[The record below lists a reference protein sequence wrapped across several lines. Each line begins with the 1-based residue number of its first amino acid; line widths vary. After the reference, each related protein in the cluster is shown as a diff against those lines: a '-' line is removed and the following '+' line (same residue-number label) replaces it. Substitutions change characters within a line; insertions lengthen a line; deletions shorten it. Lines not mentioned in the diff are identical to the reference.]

1 MAEMSGPLQSPL
13 EEAVRVIDAA
23 DAAGLQLRLTG
34 GVAIA
39 TISPSALQ
47 APLRRLYND
56 IDFVSRSRDQRQ
68 VEALFAELGYHAE
81 DEFNALH
88 GEHRLF
94 FIDRENSREADVFVN
109 KVDACHQLDLA
120 DRLDIAPRTIPPAD
134 LLLSKLQVVDTTP
147 KDYTDAIAV
156 LCDHE
161 VVEDDGP
168 DGISLA
174 RIEEVC
180 CSDWG
185 WWRTATMVSGPT
197 LEMAEGLAAEG
208 RIPAAAP
215 ARLRQIVERLETAPK
230 TRKWKLRARVGD
242 RVRWHEEPEG
252 LEHTYG

>member
-1 MAEMSGPLQSPL
+1 MPGPLADPM
-13 EEAVRVIDAA
+13 EEAVRVTDAA
-23 DAAGLQLRLTG
+23 AAAGLELRLTG

-39 TISPSALQ
+39 TISPSALR

-56 IDFVSRSRDQRQ
+56 IDFVSRGRQQRE

-81 DEFNALH
+81 DEFNSLH

-94 FIDRENSREADVFVN
+94 FIDRENSREADVFVD
-109 KVDACHQLDLA
+109 KVEACHRLDLA
-120 DRLDIAPRTIPPAD
+120 DRLTIAERTIPAAD
-134 LLLSKLQVVDTTP
+134 LLLSKLQVVETTP

-161 VVEDDGP
+161 LVEDDGP
-168 DGISLA
+168 AGISMA

-185 WWRTATMVSGPT
+185 WWRTVTMVGAAT
-197 LEMAEGLAAEG
+197 VEMADGMVKG
-208 RIPAAAP
+208 GQVTPDAP
-215 ARLRQIVERLETAPK
+215 ARLGRILERLETAPK

>member
-1 MAEMSGPLQSPL
+1 MAGPLKDPL
-13 EEAVRVIDAA
+13 AEAVRVIDAA
-23 DAAGLQLRLTG
+23 TAIGLQLRLTG

-39 TISPSALQ
+39 TISPSALR

-56 IDFVSRSRDQRQ
+56 IDFVSRGREQRH
-68 VEALFAELGYHAE
+68 VEGLFADLGYHAE
-81 DEFNALH
+81 EEFNSLH

-94 FIDRENSREADVFVN
+94 FIDRENSREADVFVD
-109 KVDACHQLDLA
+109 KVDACHTLELD
-120 DRLDIAPRTIPPAD
+120 DRLEIAPRTIPPAD
-134 LLLSKLQVVDTTP
+134 LLLSKLQVVETTP

-161 VVEDDGP
+161 VVEEDGA

-174 RIEEVC
+174 RIEDVC

-185 WWRTATMVSGPT
+185 WWRTVTMVSART
-197 LEMAEGLAAEG
+197 KEMAEGLAKDG
-208 RIPAAAP
+208 QITPDAAARL
-215 ARLRQIVERLETAPK
+215 ARIVERLESAPK

>member
-1 MAEMSGPLQSPL
+1 MAGPLQNPI

-23 DAAGLQLRLTG
+23 TAAGLQLRLTG

-47 APLRRLYND
+47 TPLRRLYND
-56 IDFVSRSRDQRQ
+56 IDFVARSRDQRA
-68 VEALFAELGYHAE
+68 VEALFAALGYHAE

-94 FIDRENSREADVFVN
+94 FIDRENSREADVFVD
-109 KVDACHQLDLA
+109 KVDACHQLHLA
-120 DRLDIAPRTIPPAD
+120 DRLDLATPTIPPAD
-134 LLLSKLQVVDTTP
+134 LLLSKLQVVETTP

-161 VVEDDGP
+161 IVEEDGP
-168 DGISLA
+168 VGISLA
-174 RIEEVC
+174 RIEDVC

-185 WWRTATMVSGPT
+185 WWRTVTMVGAST
-197 LEMAEGLAAEG
+197 LEMAEGLAGEG
-208 RIPAAAP
+208 RIPPVAP
-215 ARLRQIVERLETAPK
+215 TRLRRVLERLESAPK

>member
-1 MAEMSGPLQSPL
+1 MAGPLQDPL

-23 DAAGLQLRLTG
+23 TAAGLRLRLTG

-39 TISPSALQ
+39 TISPSALK

-56 IDFVSRSRDQRQ
+56 VDFVSRGREQRD
-68 VEALFAELGYHAE
+68 VEALFADLGYHAE
-81 DEFNALH
+81 DEFNSLH

-94 FIDRENSREADVFVN
+94 FIDRENSREADVFVD
-109 KVDACHQLDLA
+109 KVDACHTLELA
-120 DRLDIAPRTIPPAD
+120 DRLDIAARTIPPAD
-134 LLLSKLQVVDTTP
+134 LLLSKLQVIETTP

-161 VVEDDGP
+161 VVEEDGAE
-168 DGISLA
+168 GISLA
-174 RIEEVC
+174 RIEAVC

-185 WWRTATMVSGPT
+185 WWRTVTMVSAST
-197 LEMAEGLAAEG
+197 LEMAEGMVKDGQISAE
-208 RIPAAAP
+208 AP
-215 ARLRQIVERLETAPK
+215 ARLRQIVERLESAPK

>member
-1 MAEMSGPLQSPL
+1 MAGPLADPL
-13 EEAVRVIDAA
+13 AEAVRVTDAA
-23 DAAGLQLRLTG
+23 KAAGLELSLTG

-39 TISPSALQ
+39 TISPSALK

-56 IDFVSRSRDQRQ
+56 IDFVSRGREQRG

-81 DEFNALH
+81 DEFNSLH

-94 FIDRENSREADVFVN
+94 FIDRENSREADVFVD
-109 KVDACHQLDLA
+109 KVEACHRLDLA
-120 DRLDIAPRTIPPAD
+120 DRLAIAERTIPPAD
-134 LLLSKLQVVDTTP
+134 LLLSKLQVVETTP

-161 VVEDDGP
+161 VVEEDGP
-168 DGISLA
+168 AGISLA

-185 WWRTATMVSGPT
+185 WWRTVTMVSAST
-197 LEMAEGLAAEG
+197 LEMAEGMVAAGQIE
-208 RIPAAAP
+208 PAAP
-215 ARLRQIVERLETAPK
+215 ARLRQIAERLETAPK
-230 TRKWKLRARVGD
+230 SRKWKLRARVGD

>member
-1 MAEMSGPLQSPL
+1 MAGPLKDPL
-13 EEAVRVIDAA
+13 AEAVRVTDAA
-23 DAAGLQLRLTG
+23 DAAGLRLRLTG

-39 TISPSALQ
+39 TISPSALK

-56 IDFVSRSRDQRQ
+56 IDFVSRGREQRD
-68 VEALFAELGYHAE
+68 VEALFAGLGYHAE
-81 DEFNALH
+81 DEFNSLH

-94 FIDRENSREADVFVN
+94 FIDRENSREADVFVD
-109 KVDACHQLDLA
+109 KVDACHTLELD
-120 DRLDIAPRTIPPAD
+120 DRLEIAPRTIPPAD
-134 LLLSKLQVVDTTP
+134 LLLSKLQVVETTP

-161 VVEDDGP
+161 VVEEDGAE
-168 DGISLA
+168 GISMA
-174 RIEEVC
+174 RIEDVC

-185 WWRTATMVSGPT
+185 WWRTVTMVSART
-197 LEMAEGLAAEG
+197 IEMAEGLAKDG
-208 RIPAAAP
+208 QIPADAA
-215 ARLRQIVERLETAPK
+215 ARLARIVERLESAPK

>member
-1 MAEMSGPLQSPL
+1 MAGPLQDPL

-56 IDFVSRSRDQRQ
+56 IDFVSRGREQRE
-68 VEALFAELGYHAE
+68 VEALFAGLGYHAE
-81 DEFNALH
+81 DEFNSLH

-94 FIDRENSREADVFVN
+94 FIDRENSREADVFVD
-109 KVDACHQLDLA
+109 KVDACHTLELA
-120 DRLDIAPRTIPPAD
+120 DRLEIAPRTIPPAD
-134 LLLSKLQVVDTTP
+134 LLLSKLQVVETTP

-161 VVEDDGP
+161 VVEEDGAERHLAGPDRRSLLLGLGLVADGDDGQ
-168 DGISLA
+168 
-174 RIEEVC
+174 R
-180 CSDWG
+180 
-185 WWRTATMVSGPT
+185 PT
-197 LEMAEGLAAEG
+197 LEMAEGLAKDG
-208 RIPAAAP
+208 QIPAEAP
-215 ARLRQIVERLETAPK
+215 ARLARIVERLESAPK

>member
-1 MAEMSGPLQSPL
+1 MAGPLQDPL

-23 DAAGLQLRLTG
+23 TAIGLQLRLTG

-39 TISPSALQ
+39 TISPSALK

-56 IDFVSRSRDQRQ
+56 IDFVSRGREQRH
-68 VEALFAELGYHAE
+68 VEGLFADLGYHAE
-81 DEFNALH
+81 EEFNSLH

-94 FIDRENSREADVFVN
+94 FIDRENSREADVFVD
-109 KVDACHQLDLA
+109 KVDACHTLELG
-120 DRLDIAPRTIPPAD
+120 DRLEIAARTIPPAD
-134 LLLSKLQVVDTTP
+134 LLLSKLQVVETTP

-161 VVEDDGP
+161 VVEEDGAE
-168 DGISLA
+168 GISLA
-174 RIEEVC
+174 RIEDVC

-185 WWRTATMVSGPT
+185 WWRTVTMVGAST
-197 LEMAEGLAAEG
+197 LEMAESLVAED

-215 ARLRQIVERLETAPK
+215 TRLRQILERLESAPK

>member
-1 MAEMSGPLQSPL
+1 MAGPLANPL
-13 EEAVRVIDAA
+13 DEAARVIDAA
-23 DAAGLQLRLTG
+23 TAAGLQLRLTG

-56 IDFVSRSRDQRQ
+56 IDYVARGRDHRA
-68 VEALFAELGYHAE
+68 VETLFSELGYHAE
-81 DEFNALH
+81 EEFNALH

-94 FIDRENSREADVFVN
+94 FIDRGNSREADVFVD
-109 KVDACHQLDLA
+109 KIDACHQLDLG
-120 DRLDIAPRTIPPAD
+120 DRLDIAARTVPPAD

-147 KDYTDAIAV
+147 KDFTDAIAV

-161 VVEDDGP
+161 LVEEDGAT
-168 DGISLA
+168 GISMT

-185 WWRTATMVSGPT
+185 WWRTVTMVAAAT
-197 LEMAEGLAAEG
+197 LEMADTLVGEG
-208 RIPAAAP
+208 RITPEAP
-215 ARLRQIVERLETAPK
+215 SRLRKIVERLEGAPK
-230 TRKWKLRARVGD
+230 TRRWKLRARVGD

-252 LEHTYG
+252 LEHTH

>member
-1 MAEMSGPLQSPL
+1 MAGPLENPI
-13 EEAVRVIDAA
+13 EEAVRVTDAA
-23 DAAGLQLRLTG
+23 ADAGLQLRLTG

-39 TISPSALQ
+39 TISPSALR

-56 IDFVSRSRDQRQ
+56 IDFVSRGREQRE
-68 VEALFAELGYHAE
+68 VEEFFAGLGYHAE
-81 DEFNALH
+81 DEFNSLH

-94 FIDRENSREADVFVN
+94 FIDRDNSREADVFVD
-109 KVDACHQLDLA
+109 KVDACHRLDLA
-120 DRLDIAPRTIPPAD
+120 DRLGIAARTIPPAD
-134 LLLSKLQVVDTTP
+134 LLLSKLQVVETTP

-161 VVEDDGP
+161 VVEEDGAI
-168 DGISLA
+168 GISMA

-185 WWRTATMVSGPT
+185 WWRTVTMVGAST
-197 LEMAEGLAAEG
+197 LEMAEGLAGQGQITPE
-208 RIPAAAP
+208 AP
-215 ARLRQIVERLETAPK
+215 ARLGRILERLESAPK

>member
-1 MAEMSGPLQSPL
+1 MAGPLENPL
-13 EEAVRVIDAA
+13 DEAARVIDAA
-23 DAAGLQLRLTG
+23 TAADLQLRLTG

-39 TISPSALQ
+39 TISPSALK

-56 IDFVSRSRDQRQ
+56 IDFVSRGRDQRD
-68 VEALFAELGYHAE
+68 VEALFAALGYHAE
-81 DEFNALH
+81 DEFNSLH

-120 DRLDIAPRTIPPAD
+120 NRLDIAVRTIPPAD
-134 LLLSKLQVVDTTP
+134 LLLSKLQVINTTP

-161 VVEDDGP
+161 VVEEDGP
-168 DGISLA
+168 VGISLA

-185 WWRTATMVSGPT
+185 WWRTVTMVGAST
-197 LEMAEGLAAEG
+197 LEMAEGLAGEG
-208 RIPAAAP
+208 RIQAEAP
-215 ARLRQIVERLETAPK
+215 ARLRHVLERLESAPK

>member
-1 MAEMSGPLQSPL
+1 MPGPLQNPI

-23 DAAGLQLRLTG
+23 GTAGLQLRLTG

-39 TISPSALQ
+39 TISPSALREPQ
-47 APLRRLYND
+47 RRLYND
-56 IDFVSRSRDQRQ
+56 IDFVSRSRDQRE
-68 VEALFAELGYHAE
+68 VEELFADLGYHAE

-88 GEHRLF
+88 GENRLF

-109 KVDACHQLDLA
+109 KVDACHTLELA
-120 DRLDIAPRTIPPAD
+120 DRLEIAPRTIPPAD
-134 LLLSKLQVVDTTP
+134 LLLSKLQVIETTP

-161 VVEDDGP
+161 VVEPDGAE
-168 DGISLA
+168 GISLE

-185 WWRTATMVSGPT
+185 WWRTVTMVGART
-197 LEMAEGLAAEG
+197 LEMAEGLSGEG
-208 RIPAAAP
+208 RIPTEAP
-215 ARLRQIVERLETAPK
+215 ARLRQVLERLESAPK

>member
-1 MAEMSGPLQSPL
+1 MAGPLADPL

-23 DAAGLQLRLTG
+23 AGAGLELRLTG

-39 TISPSALQ
+39 TISPSALK

-56 IDFVSRSRDQRQ
+56 IDFVSRGREQRD
-68 VEALFAELGYHAE
+68 VEALFADLGYHAE

-88 GEHRLF
+88 GQNRLF

-109 KVDACHQLDLA
+109 KVDACHTLELA
-120 DRLDIAPRTIPPAD
+120 DRLDIAARTIPPAD
-134 LLLSKLQVVDTTP
+134 LLLSKLQVVETTP

-161 VVEDDGP
+161 VVEEDGAR
-168 DGISLA
+168 GISLA
-174 RIEEVC
+174 RIEDVC

-185 WWRTATMVSGPT
+185 WWRTVTMVSAST
-197 LEMAEGLAAEG
+197 LEMAEGMAKDGHITAE
-208 RIPAAAP
+208 AP
-215 ARLRQIVERLETAPK
+215 ARLARIVERLETAPK
-230 TRKWKLRARVGD
+230 SRKWKLRARVGD

>member
-1 MAEMSGPLQSPL
+1 MPGPLQDPL

-23 DAAGLQLRLTG
+23 GAGGLQLRLTG

-39 TISPSALQ
+39 TISPSALRE
-47 APLRRLYND
+47 PLRRLYND
-56 IDFVSRSRDQRQ
+56 IDFVSRSRDQRA
-68 VEALFAELGYHAE
+68 VEELFAGLGYHAE

-88 GEHRLF
+88 GENRLF

-109 KVDACHQLDLA
+109 KVDACHTLELA
-120 DRLDIAPRTIPPAD
+120 DRLEIAPRTIPPAD
-134 LLLSKLQVVDTTP
+134 LLLSKLQVIETTP

-161 VVEDDGP
+161 VVEADGAE
-168 DGISLA
+168 GISLE

-185 WWRTATMVSGPT
+185 WWRTVTMVGAKT
-197 LEMAEGLAAEG
+197 LEMADGLSGEG
-208 RIPAAAP
+208 RIPTEAP
-215 ARLRQIVERLETAPK
+215 ARLRQVLERLESAPK

>member
-1 MAEMSGPLQSPL
+1 MAGPLKDPL

-23 DAAGLQLRLTG
+23 AAIGLQLRLTG

-39 TISPSALQ
+39 TISPSALR

-56 IDFVSRSRDQRQ
+56 IDFVSRGREQRH
-68 VEALFAELGYHAE
+68 VEGLFADLGYHAE
-81 DEFNALH
+81 QEFNSLH

-94 FIDRENSREADVFVN
+94 FIDRENSREADVFVD
-109 KVDACHQLDLA
+109 KVDACHTLELA
-120 DRLDIAPRTIPPAD
+120 DRLEIAPRTIPPAD
-134 LLLSKLQVVDTTP
+134 LLLSKLQVVETTP

-161 VVEDDGP
+161 VVEEDSA

-174 RIEEVC
+174 RIEDVC

-185 WWRTATMVSGPT
+185 WWRTVTMVSART
-197 LEMAEGLAAEG
+197 TEMAESLAKDG
-208 RIPAAAP
+208 QITPDAAARL
-215 ARLRQIVERLETAPK
+215 ARIVERLESAPK

-252 LEHTYG
+252 LEHAT

>member
-1 MAEMSGPLQSPL
+1 MAGPLENPID
-13 EEAVRVIDAA
+13 EAARVIDAA
-23 DAAGLQLRLTG
+23 TSAGLQLRLTG

-39 TISPSALQ
+39 TISPSALR

-56 IDFVSRSRDQRQ
+56 IDFVSRSRDQRD

-81 DEFNALH
+81 DEFNSLH

-94 FIDRENSREADVFVN
+94 FIDRENSREADVFVD
-109 KVDACHQLDLA
+109 KVDACHQLYLA
-120 DRLDIAPRTIPPAD
+120 DRLDIAARTIPPAD

-161 VVEDDGP
+161 VVEEDGAV
-168 DGISLA
+168 GISLA
-174 RIEEVC
+174 RVEEVC

-185 WWRTATMVSGPT
+185 WWRTVTMVSAST
-197 LEMAEGLAAEG
+197 LEMAAGLADEG
-208 RIPAAAP
+208 RIPAEAP
-215 ARLRQIVERLETAPK
+215 ARLRRVVERLETAPK

-252 LEHTYG
+252 LEHTY